1 VNVEKVN
8 FNRSYIMNMKLGRKI
23 VVAALCS
30 VVLISSA
37 SAAEEKKETVVPPVP
52 AGKVTLGVTVVET
65 DLVAT
70 GWRASK
76 LIGADVYNESSDKI
90 GKIEDLILTPDGTL
104 SVAIVDVGGFLGVGK
119 HRVAIPVRQFTQ
131 IAPKAILPGATKG
144 ALKKLPTFVYA
155 Q

>member
-1 VNVEKVN
+1 
-8 FNRSYIMNMKLGRKI
+8 MNLKLGRNII
-23 VVAALCS
+23 VSALCS
-30 VVLISSA
+30 LAFISAA
-37 SAAEEKKETVVPPVP
+37 SATNDDKGTVVPPVP

-90 GKIEDLILTPDGTL
+90 GKLEDLILTPDGNL
-104 SVAIVDVGGFLGVGK
+104 SVAIVEVGGFLGVGK

-144 ALKKLPTFVYA
+144 ALKKLPVFVYA

>member
-1 VNVEKVN
+1 
-8 FNRSYIMNMKLGRKI
+8 MDMKLGKKI
-23 VVAALCS
+23 VIAALCS
-30 VVLISSA
+30 IALVSVP
-37 SAAEEKKETVVPPVP
+37 AAAQEKKEAVVPPTP
-52 AGKVTLGVTVVET
+52 AGMVPLGVTVVET
-65 DLVAT
+65 DLIAT

-90 GKIEDLILTPDGTL
+90 GKIEDMILAPDGTL

>member
-1 VNVEKVN
+1 
-8 FNRSYIMNMKLGRKI
+8 MNLKLGRNII
-23 VVAALCS
+23 VSALCS
-30 VVLISSA
+30 LAFI
-37 SAAEEKKETVVPPVP
+37 SAAFATSHDKGAVVPPVP

-90 GKIEDLILTPDGTL
+90 GKLEDLILSPDGKL
-104 SVAIVDVGGFLGVGK
+104 SVAIVEVGGFLGVGQ

-131 IAPKAILPGATKG
+131 IAPKAIIPGTTKA

>member
-1 VNVEKVN
+1 
-8 FNRSYIMNMKLGRKI
+8 MNLKLGRNII
-23 VVAALCS
+23 VSALCS
-30 VVLISSA
+30 LAFISAA
-37 SAAEEKKETVVPPVP
+37 SATSHDKGTVVPPVP

-90 GKIEDLILTPDGTL
+90 GKLEDLILTPDGNL
-104 SVAIVDVGGFLGVGK
+104 SVAIVEVGGFLGVGK

-131 IAPKAILPGATKG
+131 IAPKAIIPGATKG